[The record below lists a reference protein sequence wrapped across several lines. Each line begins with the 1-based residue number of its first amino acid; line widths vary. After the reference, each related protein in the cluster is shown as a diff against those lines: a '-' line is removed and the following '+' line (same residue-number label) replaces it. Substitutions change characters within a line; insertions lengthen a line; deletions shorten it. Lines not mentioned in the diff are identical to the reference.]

1 MTKGLDS
8 LLLLQPAMNCNSFLL
23 ALSQISYLVD
33 NLTKKSY
40 RASQQK
46 IQHIMNQHGPEADR
60 HLLGCL
66 FSHVDFSGN
75 GKSSGKDFLQVFRD
89 YRVYKSYPQSLC
101 KFAVLGIIYEH
112 YRITSKHNLTINCS

>member
-1 MTKGLDS
+1 
-8 LLLLQPAMNCNSFLL
+8 MNCNSFLL

-75 GKSSGKDFLQVFRD
+75 GKSSGKDFHMIVSDSGVCLTD
-89 YRVYKSYPQSLC
+89 YKA
-101 KFAVLGIIYEH
+101 KFYLKIIICH
-112 YRITSKHNLTINCS
+112 